1 MHNLTVY
8 SMLSIILYV
17 DRQICE
23 LKRHA
28 EQRRKKNRKEKNISI
43 NDNTLRLFDYNNT
56 LEIFSFLEC
65 SNHPRSHEALCAI
78 DE

>member
-17 DRQICE
+17 DRPICE

-43 NDNTLRLFDYNNT
+43 KDNTLRFFDYNNT

-65 SNHPRSHEALCAI
+65 SNHRRSHEVSCAI

>member
-17 DRQICE
+17 DRPICE
-23 LKRHA
+23 LKRLA

-43 NDNTLRLFDYNNT
+43 KDNTFRLLDYNNT
-56 LEIFSFLEC
+56 LEIFGFL
-65 SNHPRSHEALCAI
+65 
-78 DE
+78 